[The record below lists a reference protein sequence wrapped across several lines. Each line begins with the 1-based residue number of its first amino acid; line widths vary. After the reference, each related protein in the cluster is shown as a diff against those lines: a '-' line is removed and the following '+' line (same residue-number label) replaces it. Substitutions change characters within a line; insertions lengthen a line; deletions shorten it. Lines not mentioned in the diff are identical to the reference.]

1 MPSAILTEQPPSFAE
16 LAKRF
21 GPIPRQRFRL
31 DRYPATEADVEELE
45 AREDRLYELV
55 DGILVEKVMA
65 YLESVL
71 AVTVARHLG
80 NFVAGKKI
88 GIVSGADGMMKL
100 FPGLVRIPD
109 AAFAAKDQFPN
120 GRVERVAI
128 PALHPDLAVEV
139 LSDSNSD
146 EEMDEKLGDYFAS
159 GCRLVWIIDPPT
171 QTAMIYTRSE
181 EGLELSQTL
190 TIDDVLDGGVVL
202 PGFQLPMKQLF
213 GELELE

>member
-1 MPSAILTEQPPSFAE
+1 MMMPATLTEQPPTFAE

-21 GPIPRQRFRL
+21 GSIPARRFRL

-55 DGILVEKVMA
+55 DGILVEKEMA

-71 AVTVARHLG
+71 AVAVARHLG

-109 AAFAAKDQFPN
+109 AAFAGKDQFPK
-120 GRVERVAI
+120 GRVERIAV
-128 PALHPDLAVEV
+128 PKLYPDLAVEV
-139 LSDSNSD
+139 LSDSNTE

-159 GCRLVWIIDPPT
+159 GSRLVWIIDPPT
-171 QTAMIYTRSE
+171 QTAMVYTRSE
-181 EGLELSQTL
+181 DSLELSETL
-190 TIDDVLDGGVVL
+190 TIDDTLDGGEVL
-202 PGFQLPMKQLF
+202 PGFQLTMKQLF
-213 GELELE
+213 GELEL